1 MKREN
6 KSNAFMILL
15 FKLHQRRV
23 SESVIFSIDRY
34 AAFQGAPSLSL
45 SLLIDFRKIHLKRK
59 KRFFLVFS
67 LSVYIRRCN

>member
-23 SESVIFSIDRY
+23 SESVIFSVDRY
-34 AAFQGAPSLSL
+34 ATFQGAPSLSL
-45 SLLIDFRKIHLKRK
+45 FT
-59 KRFFLVFS
+59 
-67 LSVYIRRCN
+67 N